1 VKHGKEKSKNKIWE
15 EKIEALKRRRMRA
28 REIKKEK

>member
-1 VKHGKEKSKNKIWE
+1 VKHGKKKSKKKIWE
-15 EKIEALKRRRMRA
+15 EKTEALKHRRTRA